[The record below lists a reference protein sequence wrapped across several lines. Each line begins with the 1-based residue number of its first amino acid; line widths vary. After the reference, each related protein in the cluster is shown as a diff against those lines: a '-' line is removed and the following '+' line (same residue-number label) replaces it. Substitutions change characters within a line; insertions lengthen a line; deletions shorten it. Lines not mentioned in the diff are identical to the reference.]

1 MVDRR
6 GCLQARE
13 VVEKEMICCEICNRA
28 GDDDICKETGN
39 RIEWDVVG
47 ITVMKD
53 CPERKESDYEK
64 ERKENDK

>member
-1 MVDRR
+1 MV
-6 GCLQARE
+6 
-13 VVEKEMICCEICNRA
+13 CCEICNRA

-53 CPERKESDYEK
+53 CPERKESDYNNEQRDQK
-64 ERKENDK
+64 KHE